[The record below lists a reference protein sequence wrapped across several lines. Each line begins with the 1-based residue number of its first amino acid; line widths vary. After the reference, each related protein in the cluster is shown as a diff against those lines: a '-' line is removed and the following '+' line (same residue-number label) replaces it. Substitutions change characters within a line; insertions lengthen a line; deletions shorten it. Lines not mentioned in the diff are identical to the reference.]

1 MDNHYPTPLPP
12 HAASCKQAG
21 TGDPMIVG
29 DNIVKQFD
37 NSEACIEVL
46 TGVSFSVH
54 QGETIAVVG
63 ASGIGKSTFLQIV
76 GALDPPDSGNLYFEG
91 RNVYE
96 MNEAEL
102 ARLRNES
109 VGFVFQ
115 FHHLLP
121 EFSALENTMMPVLM
135 QSNDRVDARRKAE
148 AMLVRVGLENRLHHR
163 PSELSGGE
171 QQRVAI
177 ARALVLK
184 PSLLIADEPTGNLD
198 EKTSDRIHALMASL
212 NRELSM
218 TLIVGTHNMRLAA
231 LMSRQLTIR
240 DGQIVDVAD
249 SGVNDCRYLDG

>member
-1 MDNHYPTPLPP
+1 
-12 HAASCKQAG
+12 
-21 TGDPMIVG
+21 MILG
-29 DNIVKQFD
+29 EDIVKRFD
-37 NSEACIEVL
+37 NNETCVDVL
-46 TGVSFSVH
+46 TGVSFSVY

-76 GALDPPDSGNLYFEG
+76 GALDSPDRGVLYFEG

-96 MNEAEL
+96 MGEVEL
-102 ARLRNES
+102 ARLRNEY

-121 EFSALENTMMPVLM
+121 EFNALENTMMPMLIHA
-135 QSNDRVDARRKAE
+135 NDRDAARQQAE

-177 ARALVLK
+177 ARALVRN
-184 PSLLIADEPTGNLD
+184 PRLLIADEPTGNLD
-198 EKTSDRIHALMASL
+198 EKTSDRIHELLESL

-231 LMSRQLTIR
+231 MMSRKLTIQ
-240 DGQIVDVAD
+240 DGQIVELPKIAE
-249 SGVNDCRYLDG
+249 